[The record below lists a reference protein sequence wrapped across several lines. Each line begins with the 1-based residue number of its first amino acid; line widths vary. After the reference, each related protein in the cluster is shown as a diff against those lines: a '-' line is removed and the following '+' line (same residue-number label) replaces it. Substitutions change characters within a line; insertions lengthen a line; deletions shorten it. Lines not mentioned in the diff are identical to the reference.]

1 MSKWISEGMHKSHE
15 CQKHPI
21 IDVQNEMDVILIG
34 YSKVKHVL
42 N

>member
-1 MSKWISEGMHKSHE
+1 MSKCISEGMHKSRE

-21 IDVQNEMDVILIG
+21 IDVQNEKDIILIG
-34 YSKVKHVL
+34 HSKVKHVL